1 MATVTDRA
9 PSDTLRGDA
18 AHQRSRAWKRRAPLL
33 PALIFTIL
41 VTQAPFLLTLAI
53 SSLNWNV
60 LRPGDSSFL
69 GLGRFTSMAWLD
81 NYVTVFTD
89 SRLRVAVI
97 NTIVLTA
104 SVVVIGML
112 IGLALAILLDRRF
125 AGRGLAR
132 TLLIAPFLVMPA
144 ASALLWKHA
153 LYNPDYGLFNGTLNA
168 VWQLFG
174 ADAGPIVEWISD
186 RPMAAVVA
194 ALVWQW
200 TPFFMLILLAGLQA
214 QSGDIL
220 EAAKVDGASAV
231 QTFRFM
237 TLPHLRQYI
246 ELAALLGSVYVVQ
259 TFDAIFT
266 ITQGGPGT
274 ATTNLPYEIYQ
285 TMFRKLEY
293 GEAAAAGVIV
303 VFGTIILATFALRV
317 ISSLFREEVGR

>member
-1 MATVTDRA
+1 M
-9 PSDTLRGDA
+9 
-18 AHQRSRAWKRRAPLL
+18 
-33 PALIFTIL
+33 
-41 VTQAPFLLTLAI
+41 
-53 SSLNWNV
+53 
-60 LRPGDSSFL
+60 
-69 GLGRFTSMAWLD
+69 
-81 NYVTVFTD
+81 FTD
-89 SRLRVAVI
+89 PRLRNAVV
-97 NTIVLTA
+97 NTVVLTA

-112 IGLALAILLDRRF
+112 LGLALAILLDRRF

-153 LYNPDYGLFNGTLNA
+153 LHNPDYGLFNGTLNA
-168 VWQLFG
+168 IWRLFG
-174 ADAGPIVEWISD
+174 AEQGPIVEWIQGY
-186 RPMAAVVA
+186 PMPAVVA

-200 TPFFMLILLAGLQA
+200 TPFFMLILLAGLQS

-231 QTFRFM
+231 QTFRSL

-246 ELAALLGSVYVVQ
+246 ELAGLLGSVYVVQ

-285 TMFRKLEY
+285 TMFRKFEY
-293 GEAAAAGVIV
+293 GQAAAAGVV
-303 VFGTIILATFALRV
+303 VVIGTIIVATFALRV
-317 ISSLFREEVGR
+317 ISSLFQEEVSK